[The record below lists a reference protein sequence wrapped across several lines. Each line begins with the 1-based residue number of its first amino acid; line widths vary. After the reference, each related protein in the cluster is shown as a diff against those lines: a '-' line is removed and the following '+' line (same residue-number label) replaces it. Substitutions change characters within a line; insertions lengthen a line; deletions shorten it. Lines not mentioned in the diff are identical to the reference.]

1 VPKKLAA
8 ILVNLIL
15 LSPEIALKSGNNITT
30 QAKILPRWFLKFVFI
45 LLDRGDFVFLNFSSL
60 SAIANIISWI
70 NLQLI

>member
-1 VPKKLAA
+1 MPKKLAA